1 MKYKEITHLSHP
13 HILVL
18 ESAEEP
24 YQCDGCKEVG
34 FGPCF
39 KCEQCN
45 FNLHEEC
52 AMPEP
57 SAFHPFF
64 RKCNFRF
71 YENAPGYRAR
81 YCDAC
86 GKDVRG
92 FVYQCLHEKAHDLH
106 PCCMKLQRTLIG
118 DGVKLHLSD
127 KVSTRC
133 LKCGSK
139 EISKGFRGWSYES
152 SCGQYCYH
160 VACVKN
166 LVLENW
172 RMGYFDHGHNMM
184 ALQIMAPNED
194 NIVQQTGGSSSG
206 RRKASKYWR
215 MAKVALT
222 LIISAIFGDPTTV
235 VATLIASL
243 LSS

>member
-1 MKYKEITHLSHP
+1 
-13 HILVL
+13 
-18 ESAEEP
+18 
-24 YQCDGCKEVG
+24 
-34 FGPCF
+34 
-39 KCEQCN
+39 
-45 FNLHEEC
+45 
-52 AMPEP
+52 MPEP

-64 RKCNFRF
+64 SKCDFRF
-71 YENAPGYRAR
+71 YENAPGSSDRF
-81 YCDAC
+81 CDAC

-92 FVYQCLHEKAHDLH
+92 FVYQCSHENDLH

-160 VACVKN
+160 VACVKD

-172 RMGYFDHGHNMM
+172 RRGYFDDGHNTM
-184 ALQIMAPNED
+184 ALQIMVPNED
-194 NIVQQTGGSSSG
+194 IVQQTGGSSSS
-206 RRKASKYWR
+206 RMKASKYWR

-222 LIISAIFGDPTTV
+222 LIISAVFGDPTTA

>member
-1 MKYKEITHLSHP
+1 
-13 HILVL
+13 
-18 ESAEEP
+18 
-24 YQCDGCKEVG
+24 
-34 FGPCF
+34 
-39 KCEQCN
+39 
-45 FNLHEEC
+45 
-52 AMPEP
+52 
-57 SAFHPFF
+57 
-64 RKCNFRF
+64 
-71 YENAPGYRAR
+71 
-81 YCDAC
+81 
-86 GKDVRG
+86 
-92 FVYQCLHEKAHDLH
+92 
-106 PCCMKLQRTLIG
+106 MKLQRTLIG

-160 VACVKN
+160 VACVKD

-172 RMGYFDHGHNMM
+172 RRGYFDDGHNTM
-184 ALQIMAPNED
+184 ALQIMVPNED
-194 NIVQQTGGSSSG
+194 IVQQTGGSSSS
-206 RRKASKYWR
+206 RMKASKYWR

-222 LIISAIFGDPTTV
+222 LIISAVFGDPTTA

>member
-1 MKYKEITHLSHP
+1 MKYTEITHPSHP
-13 HILVL
+13 HDLVL
-18 ESAEEP
+18 GSAEEP

-64 RKCNFRF
+64 SKCDFRF
-71 YENAPGYRAR
+71 YENAPGSSDRF
-81 YCDAC
+81 CDAC

-92 FVYQCLHEKAHDLH
+92 FVYQCSHENDLH

-127 KVSTRC
+127 KVSTGQVP
-133 LKCGSK
+133 KMWKQGN
-139 EISKGFRGWSYES
+139 IQGFQG
-152 SCGQYCYH
+152 
-160 VACVKN
+160 
-166 LVLENW
+166 LVLWIELW
-172 RMGYFDHGHNMM
+172 AILLPCGVCEG
-184 ALQIMAPNED
+184 L
-194 NIVQQTGGSSSG
+194 GSWELAEG
-206 RRKASKYWR
+206 LFWWW
-215 MAKVALT
+215 T
-222 LIISAIFGDPTTV
+222 
-235 VATLIASL
+235 
-243 LSS
+243 